1 MDLMSSKKLKDI
13 QKDVPIPVGIVDWRL
28 IHPAR
33 KLSEEES
40 VEIIAYFEQISLE
53 KVFKRLSEIRREIQK
68 DMKR

>member
-13 QKDVPIPVGIVDWRL
+13 QKDVPIPVGIVDERP

-33 KLSEEES
+33 KLSEES
-40 VEIIAYFEQISLE
+40 VQIIADFEQISLE
-53 KVFKRLSEIRREIQK
+53 KAFKRLSEIRREIQK

>member
-13 QKDVPIPVGIVDWRL
+13 QKDVPIPVGIVDERP

-40 VEIIAYFEQISLE
+40 VQIIADFEQISLE
-53 KVFKRLSEIRREIQK
+53 KARKRLSEIRREIQK